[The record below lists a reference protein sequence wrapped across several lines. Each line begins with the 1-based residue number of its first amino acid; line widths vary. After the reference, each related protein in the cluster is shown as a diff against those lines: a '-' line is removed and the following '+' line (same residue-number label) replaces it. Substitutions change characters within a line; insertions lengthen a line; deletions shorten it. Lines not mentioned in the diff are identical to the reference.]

1 MKSKEVC
8 SPFGFEVNLQQL
20 NDRAGAWRSTW
31 KMPRWK
37 KLSEEWE
44 LAEFP
49 AVACSLWSTVVA
61 RRALTLSYRHYSFTA
76 AQSAMSQ
83 AAHVLWV
90 LMGGAWP
97 MYLLQYWQRKLLF
110 EVSSV
115 CCSLHFYQLCFLTK
129 SASFLQG
136 GLVCPCAWGKV
147 LRTHEQ

>member
-20 NDRAGAWRSTW
+20 NGRAGAWRSTW

-90 LMGGAWP
+90 VMGGDWLADVPSAVLTEKTSVWSFFC
-97 MYLLQYWQRKLLF
+97 MLF
-110 EVSSV
+110 S
-115 CCSLHFYQLCFLTK
+115 
-129 SASFLQG
+129 SFLSALFLNQICFVLTRWF
-136 GLVCPCAWGKV
+136 GLSLC
-147 LRTHEQ
+147 LR